1 MTPIEEFEIMREL
14 SRKTGISINDL
25 VRDNRDATIADYR
38 HVFWYLLYLHGYR
51 SKQIASIVSRH
62 QWTVYHGINRV
73 KNMLHT
79 DRSISRIYE
88 ELKTMDMF
96 REKDGWKPS
105 EAIHPEDVRE
115 IHYNHKLRKLVIA
128 MKGDNSII
136 KKGDE
141 AIKYFKWL
149 SCDLQ

>member
-1 MTPIEEFEIMREL
+1 MTRIEEFEIMRAL
-14 SRKTGISINDL
+14 SQKTGIPVSEL
-25 VRDNRDATIADYR
+25 VGDTRDATIADYR
-38 HVFWYLLYLHGYR
+38 HVFWYLLHLRGYR
-51 SKQIASIVSRH
+51 PKQIAGIVNRH

-79 DRSISRIYE
+79 DRSIGRIYE
-88 ELKTMDMF
+88 ELKTMDIF
-96 REKDGWKPS
+96 WKKDGWKPS
-105 EAIHPEDVRE
+105 ETIHPEDVRE

-141 AIKYFKWL
+141 AVKYFKWL